1 LPRARLDFRDME
13 TATAS
18 SSPFLEEH
26 DSEALV
32 RALLVRAG
40 DDRVPGATTSSDT
53 LHVAGESVVVDVVVD
68 GFRCVVISPK
78 PLPPPEHVLSPRER
92 EIARMVADG
101 YPNKTIAAVLGISSW
116 TVSTYLRRVF
126 AKLDVRS
133 RAAMV
138 ARVVEEGLVEPPEPP
153 TINPRR

>member
-1 LPRARLDFRDME
+1 MPRPRLDFRDE
-13 TATAS
+13 ERATAS

-26 DSEALV
+26 DDEALV
-32 RALLVRAG
+32 RALLARAG
-40 DDRVPGATTSSDT
+40 DDRVPRAPASGDM
-53 LHVAGESVVVDVVVD
+53 LHIASERFVVDVVVD

-116 TVSTYLRRVF
+116 TVSTYLRRIF

-138 ARVVEEGLVEPPEPP
+138 ACVVEEGLVEPP
-153 TINPRR
+153 TIDPRR